1 MNPQLSFWKRL
12 FGRGVLQRDAHNP
25 KAGAERRQP
34 SATGGPLGAGAGKP
48 GSETPAGT
56 LKALRAS
63 RREQLFALVREN
75 MVRAGVLPS
84 AYKFKILT
92 LDRQALDF
100 IVLCD
105 IQPSAFDSHPNVL
118 AKLESSLKEL
128 AHERMNVGV
137 RSVYWRHAEVIARS
151 HHSAKPPAAA
161 PAASED
167 AVTEDEVLA
176 LKRALHAAQPGN
188 TGVAR
193 GAVAHVAHSA
203 PAASSASSASPA
215 SPASTAPLASAVPA
229 GPAAPPKAASP
240 AVAKAS
246 ISSGNVPEW
255 KRRDF
260 APTQPMAD
268 DEDDSLYMPLSETQ
282 LGRLD

>member
-12 FGRGVLQRDAHNP
+12 FGRGILQRDTHNP
-25 KAGAERRQP
+25 KGGAERRQS
-34 SATGGPLGAGAGKP
+34 SATGGPLGAGKP

-118 AKLESSLKEL
+118 ARLESSLKDL
-128 AHERMNVGV
+128 AQERMNVGV

-151 HHSAKPPAAA
+151 HHAEKSPVPAV
-161 PAASED
+161 AASED
-167 AVTEDEVLA
+167 AVTEEEVLA
-176 LKRALHAAQPGN
+176 LKRALHAAQPGG
-188 TGVAR
+188 TGVAPR
-193 GAVAHVAHSA
+193 AVAHVANAA
-203 PAASSASSASPA
+203 PAAPSAPS
-215 SPASTAPLASAVPA
+215 APLASTGPA
-229 GPAAPPKAASP
+229 GPTSP
-240 AVAKAS
+240 AAAHRAPGPAAARAS
-246 ISSGNVPEW
+246 ISAGNVPEW